1 MSKVL
6 VIADIEGSSGCLV
19 KSDSQLFTNGWA
31 NACVEMSK
39 DINAIALKLID
50 KGVKQIVVKDFH
62 RTGYNL
68 LPELIIPQ
76 VKVIQGYF
84 IKPIPGIGDHFNSNK
99 LLMTGMHAASGT
111 KGFIPHTL
119 TSRFGEIIV
128 NGKITT
134 EAELFASSTYKYNI
148 SPIFLSGCPDACIQA
163 KNVIPNLETFSISK
177 PLTSSVEDIR
187 EKLSIAA
194 VKAINNDVAV
204 PFIMESPYSV
214 KIKMRDGNKVANRLR
229 KLWHLSGKGDIVEFH
244 ANNFEKLYRQ
254 LINLAYLHP
263 IIRNKTQLALNAFN
277 IWGRIS
283 LEWARHKAKR
293 AIAEELAR

>member
-1 MSKVL
+1 MDKVL
-6 VIADIEGSSGCLV
+6 IIADIEGSSGCFD
-19 KSDSQLFTNGWA
+19 KSDSQLFTSGWA

-39 DINAIALKLID
+39 DINAISLRLID
-50 KGVKQIVVKDFH
+50 YGIKQIVVKDFH

-68 LPELIIPQ
+68 LPELIVPQ
-76 VKVIQGYF
+76 VKLIQGYF
-84 IKPIPGIGDHFNSNK
+84 IKPIPGIGEHFNSNK

-119 TSRFGEIIV
+119 TSRFAEIIV
-128 NGKITT
+128 NGTVTT
-134 EAELFASSTYKYNI
+134 EAELFASSTYKYNM
-148 SPIFLSGCPDACIQA
+148 SPMFLSGCPEACRQA
-163 KNVIPNLETFSISK
+163 QNAIPGLCTFSIPK
-177 PLTSSVEDIR
+177 PLLYSIEDVR

-194 VKAINNDVAV
+194 VKAIDNEVAV
-204 PFIMESPYSV
+204 PFIMKNPYSV
-214 KIKMRDGNKVANRLR
+214 KVKMRDGNKVAHRLR
-229 KLWHLSGKGDIVEFH
+229 RLWKLDGKADVIEFY
-244 ANNFEKLYRQ
+244 ANDFDEFYRQ

-283 LEWARHKAKR
+283 LEWARRKAKR